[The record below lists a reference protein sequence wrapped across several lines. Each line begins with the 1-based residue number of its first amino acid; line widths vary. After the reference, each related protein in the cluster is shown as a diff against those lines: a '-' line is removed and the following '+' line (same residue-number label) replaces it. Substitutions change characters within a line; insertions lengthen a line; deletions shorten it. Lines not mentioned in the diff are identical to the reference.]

1 MKRIGFLLL
10 CMPGIAF
17 ADITGTGDAAILAQ
31 LQVQT
36 AKIVDQLKTVSETLD
51 VSKRM
56 EEMEQ
61 LRFIR
66 RISAEGEAL
75 KGIVSDVNEAT
86 GLINDQRTNAFNH
99 QDVVDQIEYLE
110 SRSGN
115 AEDVGD
121 YANLMADLKRVRMLG
136 QANRQTM
143 VLASR
148 GTDEQEDIKSTS
160 TSTMIMADIMVEQE
174 KRRAML
180 RAEEVNA
187 MQQLFKSNGY
197 SELYE

>member
-10 CMPGIAF
+10 CMPSIAF

-75 KGIVSDVNEAT
+75 KGIVSDANEAT
-86 GLINDQRTNAFNH
+86 GLINEQRTNAFNH

-143 VLASR
+143 AQAAR